1 MPPRNSQSPQI
12 PPAAHTDL
20 TVKQQ
25 RTERRAV
32 KVATLKKRQASEK
45 RNRVIGI
52 VTGSVAA
59 VGVLALVI
67 TMVVTNGTP
76 KVSPDA
82 IEITGLQNY
91 PNVVAGHVEGAVD
104 YAQNPPA
111 GGEHAA
117 AWLNCGIYTEPVPNE
132 NAVHAQEHGA
142 VWVTYNPDQV
152 TGDDLKALQ
161 DSVPSTYS
169 VLSPMPDLQS
179 PVVISAWANQVEL
192 DGVDDPRLQDFVDK
206 FWQAGDSPEPGAS
219 CSGGVDAPGR
229 IA

>member
-1 MPPRNSQSPQI
+1 M
-12 PPAAHTDL
+12 
-20 TVKQQ
+20 KQQ

-32 KVATLKKRQASEK
+32 KIAALKKKQASEK

-59 VGVLALVI
+59 VGVLALVV

-91 PNVVAGHVEGAVD
+91 ADVIAGHVEGAVD
-104 YAQNPPA
+104 YAQSPPA

-117 AWLNCGIYTEPVPNE
+117 AWLNCGVYTEPVPNE
-132 NAVHAQEHGA
+132 NAVHSQEHGA
-142 VWVTYNPDQV
+142 VWVTYDPAQV
-152 TGDDLKALQ
+152 SGDDLETLQ
-161 DSVPSTYS
+161 SSMPATYS
-169 VLSPMPDLQS
+169 VLSPQPGLQS

-192 DGVDDPRLQDFVDK
+192 DGVNDPRLQDFVDK
-206 FWQAGDSPEPGAS
+206 FWQAGDSPEAGAS
-219 CSGGVDAPGR
+219 CSGGLDGPGR

>member
-1 MPPRNSQSPQI
+1 M
-12 PPAAHTDL
+12 PPAARKDL

-25 RTERRAV
+25 RAENRAV
-32 KVATLKKRQASEK
+32 KVAALKKKQAAEK
-45 RNRVIGI
+45 RNRLIGI
-52 VTGSVAA
+52 VTGIVAA
-59 VGVLALVI
+59 VGVLALIVTI
-67 TMVVTNGTP
+67 VVTNGTP

-91 PNVVAGHVEGAVD
+91 PDVVAGHVEGVVD
-104 YAQNPPA
+104 YAQSPPA
-111 GGEHAA
+111 GGEHAP

-132 NAVHAQEHGA
+132 NAVHSQEHGA

-161 DSVPSTYS
+161 DAVPSTFS
-169 VLSPMPDLQS
+169 VLSPMSDLQS

-206 FWQAGDSPEPGAS
+206 FWQGGDAPEAGAS
-219 CSGGVDAPGR
+219 CSGAIDGPGR

>member
-1 MPPRNSQSPQI
+1 MKPRNSDSPI
-12 PPAAHTDL
+12 PPAARKDL

-25 RTERRAV
+25 RAESRAV
-32 KVATLKKRQASEK
+32 KVAALKKKQTSEK
-45 RNRVIGI
+45 RNRLIGI
-52 VTGSVAA
+52 VTGIVAA
-59 VGVLALVI
+59 VGVLALIV
-67 TMVVTNGTP
+67 TVVVTNGTP

-82 IEITGLQNY
+82 IEITGLQHY
-91 PNVVAGHVEGAVD
+91 PDTIAGHVEGAVE
-104 YAQNPPA
+104 YEQSPPA

-117 AWLNCGIYTEPVPNE
+117 AWLNCGIYIEPVPNE
-132 NAVHAQEHGA
+132 NAVHALEHGA

-152 TGDDLKALQ
+152 TGADLKTLQ

-169 VLSPMPDLQS
+169 VLSPMPNLQS
-179 PVVISAWANQVEL
+179 PVTISAWANQVEL
-192 DGVDDPRLQDFVDK
+192 DGVDDPRLQDFVNK